1 MAEMAHP
8 KVLAHAASLQATG
21 GRKAG
26 WLLTK
31 I

>member
-1 MAEMAHP
+1 MAEMADP
-8 KVLAHAASLQATG
+8 SVLAGAAPLQATG
-21 GRKAG
+21 GGGAD